1 MQGVLSSYLQSNS
14 INNSKSMVP
23 GGVIPLHDGK
33 QLPKR
38 LEGNHLFKYSKVHL
52 LHLFCEIVIN
62 VFSGKQY
69 SQYI

>member
-1 MQGVLSSYLQSNS
+1 
-14 INNSKSMVP
+14 MVP

-52 LHLFCEIVIN
+52 FHLFCKIVIN